1 MVSNFLYKYRNF
13 GKYTDNIIKNSS
25 LFLSPIKQ
33 FNDPFDSSLSYHQ
46 YYTRSAILKY
56 WKESFKTHK
65 KAALCLGYRKDYI
78 RKAIKLYSKSEKFV
92 EQHNR
97 IRQHAR
103 DKMGVLSLS
112 RTPTSILMWSHYA
125 SNHTGL
131 VFEFEPKY
139 RTSCL
144 AKPIKVDYK
153 ISYDVLSYVVERKA
167 REEQYIKELL
177 TKFKDWEYEEEYR
190 VIELEFNGEKKF
202 HKDELKSI
210 IFGLKATPKDMD
222 AMIQL
227 CQTNGFLHVKFQKAE
242 AVHGKFELTIRDLQ
256 I

>member
-1 MVSNFLYKYRNF
+1 MGNNFLYKYRSF
-13 GKYTDNIIKNSS
+13 GENTDKIIKNTS
-25 LFLSPIKQ
+25 LYLSPIKK

-46 YYTRSAILKY
+46 YYTRSAILEY
-56 WKESFKTHK
+56 WKDSVKIHK
-65 KAALCLGYRKDYI
+65 KEALSLGYQQDYI
-78 RKAIKLYSKSEKFV
+78 YQAMKPYSKNEAFV

-97 IRQHAR
+97 IRQNAR
-103 DKMGVLSLS
+103 NKMGVLSLS
-112 RTPTSILMWSHYA
+112 RTSTSILMWSHYA
-125 SNHTGL
+125 NNHTGL
-131 VFEFEPKY
+131 VFEFEPKH

-144 AKPIKVDYK
+144 AKPIKVDYE
-153 ISYDVLSYVVERKA
+153 ISYDVLSYVVERKV
-167 REEQYIKELL
+167 REKQYIKELL